1 MLKYLK
7 EFREHKNIIVQ
18 TKKQDYRVTKLYAN
32 RFHDGKEEI
41 HIRIKG
47 SFMSPDKEDILG
59 VIGLYNFKLRRNRMR
74 SKFDSLIG
82 KGKTLSVY
90 VIFTSLD
97 DRLVITL
104 KPLPSNIITVEDL
117 LNEVALQYK
126 GTVELNGHLINPKL
140 TDNIK
145 NDSDLSFEEL
155 TNQIKITGY

>member
-1 MLKYLK
+1 MLKYLQ

-18 TKKQDYRVTKLYAN
+18 TKKQDYRVTKLYSN
-32 RFHDGKEEI
+32 KFHDGKEEI

-47 SFMSPDKEDILG
+47 SYMSQNGSDILG
-59 VIGLYNFKLRRNRMR
+59 VVGLYNFKLRRNKMR
-74 SKFDSLIG
+74 SKFDALLG
-82 KGKTLSVY
+82 KSKTLSVY

-104 KPLPSNIITVEDL
+104 KPLPSTIHTVEDL

-126 GTVELNGHLINPKL
+126 GTVELNGNLINPKL

-145 NDSDLSFEEL
+145 NDSDLSFEEI